1 MSEAYTICLIPGDGI
16 GREVIPAAREAIM
29 ATGLHCRFVEA
40 EAGWECFERHGTALP
55 DETLEAVRQADA
67 TLLGAVGSPSR
78 RVPGYRS
85 PVVGLRRALD
95 LYACIRPVRTAPLPD
110 QRPGVD
116 MVIVRENSEG
126 LYSGQEELTGPEDNP
141 TAIARRIIT
150 TAGSRRIAAFA
161 LDYARRHGRRK
172 ITVVHKA
179 NVLRETCGLFRETA
193 LGVFAPSVA
202 RGEIVVDELL
212 VDTAAYHMVRS
223 PERFDVVVTTNLFG
237 DILSDA
243 ASAWGG
249 GLGLAASA
257 NIGTD
262 HAIFEPVHGSA
273 PDIAG
278 RGIANPLAA
287 ISAAA
292 LLLDHLGET
301 ARGDRLRAAVDAA
314 LRDGIHTPDLGGSA
328 TTADVLNFVVHNL
341 QKENQAMTCPEC
353 EGTLNLSDDLIE
365 GEIVP
370 CPDCGAELEVVSTSP
385 VQLQVAPL
393 VEEDWGE

>member
-1 MSEAYTICLIPGDGI
+1 
-16 GREVIPAAREAIM
+16 
-29 ATGLHCRFVEA
+29 
-40 EAGWECFERHGTALP
+40 
-55 DETLEAVRQADA
+55 
-67 TLLGAVGSPSR
+67 
-78 RVPGYRS
+78 VPGYRS

-193 LGVFAPSVA
+193 LGVFAPSVE
-202 RGEIVVDELL
+202 RGEIAVDELL

-257 NIGTD
+257 NIGAD

-301 ARGDRLRAAVDAA
+301 VRGDCLRAAVDAA

-328 TTADVLNFVVHNL
+328 TTADVLNFVVHYL
-341 QKENQAMTCPEC
+341 QKENQIMTCPEC
-353 EGTLNLSDDLIE
+353 EATLNLSDDLIE

-370 CPDCGAELEVVSTSP
+370 CPDCGSELEVVSTSP

>member
-1 MSEAYTICLIPGDGI
+1 MSKTYTICLIPGDGI
-16 GREVIPAAREAIM
+16 GREVIPAAREALV
-29 ATGLHCRFVEA
+29 ATGLRCRFVEA
-40 EAGWECFERHGTALP
+40 EAGWACFKRHGIALP
-55 DETLEAVRQADA
+55 DETLAAVRAASA

-78 RVPGYRS
+78 RVAGYRS
-85 PVVGLRRALD
+85 PVVGLRQALD
-95 LYACIRPVRTAPLPD
+95 LYACVRPVRTPPLPD

-116 MVIVRENSEG
+116 MVIIRENSEG
-126 LYSGQEELTGPEDNP
+126 LYAGGEEVTGSGEER
-141 TAIARRIIT
+141 TAVARRIIT
-150 TAGSRRIAAFA
+150 ATGSRRIAAFA
-161 LDYARRHGRRK
+161 LDYARRHGRRR
-172 ITVVHKA
+172 ITLVHKA

-193 LGVFAPSVA
+193 LDVFSTVTDALT
-202 RGEIVVDELL
+202 VDELL

-223 PERFDVVVTTNLFG
+223 PERFDVIVTTNLFG

-257 NIGTD
+257 NIGAR

-287 ISAAA
+287 IGAAA

-301 ARGDRLRAAVDAA
+301 AHANRLHAAIDATLRAGM
-314 LRDGIHTPDLGGSA
+314 LSPDLGGTA
-328 TTADVLNFVVHNL
+328 TTGEVLNAILDYL
-341 QKENQAMTCPEC
+341 QQENQIMTCPEC
-353 EGTLNLSDDLIE
+353 DATLELPDDLIE

-370 CPDCGAELEVVSTSP
+370 CADCGAELEVVSTAP
-385 VQLQVAPL
+385 VRLELAPL